1 MIGLQG
7 LFSRALPVPLGRSIR
22 GRVAQ
27 VVGVLILGFE
37 ATGALAVGLY
47 FLSDSDKSAFV
58 YFVFPGA
65 CLVIALFVYLKNC
78 PSAAQDF

>member
-1 MIGLQG
+1 MAGLQG
-7 LFSRALPVPLGRSIR
+7 IFARVLPVPMGRSIR

-27 VVGVLILGFE
+27 VVGGLVLGFE

-65 CLVIALFVYLKNC
+65 CLVIALFLYLKNC
-78 PSAAQDF
+78 LGAAHDF